1 MNELTDQLAA
11 GMAELG
17 VKKGDRVGIFMP
29 NTPQFVLT
37 FFAILKAG
45 GVVVSVNPLYK
56 PKEIIHQVNDA
67 GIEVMFV
74 MSNFYKRNKRSSAK
88 YENQENRCH
97 QYKRIF
103 PTYHWQ
109 SCSVLPK
116 RKKWV
121 SGLS

>member
-1 MNELTDQLAA
+1 MSSPIDWQLALH
-11 GMAELG
+11 ELG

-67 GIEVMFV
+67 GIELMFV
-74 MSNFYKRNKRSSAK
+74 MSNFYKIIKEAQPNTKIK
-88 YENQENRCH
+88 KIIVY
-97 QYKRIF
+97 QY
-103 PTYHWQ
+103 
-109 SCSVLPK
+109 
-116 RKKWV
+116 
-121 SGLS
+121 